1 MRRVE
6 ALDRDLT
13 KVLVNHECD
22 AHAAADNRS
31 PAPLHNDL
39 ELRSPAPQ
47 DDADRAFTL
56 EERLSFA
63 LWQ

>member
-6 ALDRDLT
+6 ALDRDLA

-39 ELRSPAPQ
+39 ELLRMLVGSAVLLRRGEKPGVVLQ
-47 DDADRAFTL
+47 IH
-56 EERLSFA
+56 
-63 LWQ
+63 